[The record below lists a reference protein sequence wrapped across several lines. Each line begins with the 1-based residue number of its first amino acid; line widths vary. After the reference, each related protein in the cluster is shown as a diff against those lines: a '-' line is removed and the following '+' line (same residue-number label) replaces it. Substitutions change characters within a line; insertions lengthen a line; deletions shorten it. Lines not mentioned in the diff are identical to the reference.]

1 MLGRGVQSRTNH
13 GFVKGGP
20 FFDGPSF
27 LSWGFSNCCYYSLET
42 DPMNRRFAPSLLKG
56 ALLVSVLLAAP
67 LAALPAAAS
76 AQAVTDPAAAPAGTW
91 TIDKRHTS
99 VTMKV
104 RHFGASK
111 YTFRFAQGAVDASYD
126 YNPAKPL
133 DTKISVTIDAASV
146 DTGLPDFNKEIGTD
160 PKFFNAAQYPKITF
174 VSTKVEPGKLTG
186 DLTFRGVTKPVTLD
200 VVYDGYAKTP
210 FGSQIMGFS
219 ATGKI
224 KRSDFGFTHLVP
236 MVGDDVDLLIEV
248 EFNPKK

>member
-1 MLGRGVQSRTNH
+1 MLADAVQSRTDH
-13 GFVKGGP
+13 GFVKRLP
-20 FFDGPSF
+20 FFYTSSF
-27 LSWGFSNCCYYSLET
+27 LSRGFSNYSCHNLET
-42 DPMNRRFAPSLLKG
+42 SMNRRFASAVLAG
-56 ALLVSVLLAAP
+56 ALVSASV
-67 LAALPAAAS
+67 ALPAVAF
-76 AQAVTDPAAAPAGTW
+76 AQVATDPAAAPAGTW
-91 TIDKRHTS
+91 TLDKRHAS

-104 RHFGASK
+104 THFGTSH
-111 YTFRFAQGAVDASYD
+111 YTFRFAQGSVDGSYAYD
-126 YNPAKPL
+126 PAKPL
-133 DTKISVTIDAASV
+133 DTKVSITIDAAKV
-146 DTGLPDFNKEIGTD
+146 DTGLPDFDKEIGTD

-200 VVYDGYAKTP
+200 VKYNGYAKTP

-236 MVGDDVDLLIEV
+236 MVSDEVDLAIEA

>member
-1 MLGRGVQSRTNH
+1 
-13 GFVKGGP
+13 
-20 FFDGPSF
+20 
-27 LSWGFSNCCYYSLET
+27 
-42 DPMNRRFAPSLLKG
+42 MNRRYAPSLLKG
-56 ALLVSVLLAAP
+56 AILAGALLAAP
-67 LAALPAAAS
+67 LAVLPAVAS
-76 AQAVTDPAAAPAGTW
+76 AQTAVTDPAQAPAGTW

-111 YTFRFAQGAVDASYD
+111 YTFRFAQGSVDASYD

-133 DTKISVTIDAASV
+133 DTKISVTIDAAAV

-160 PKFFNAAQYPKITF
+160 PKFFNAGQYPKITF

>member
-1 MLGRGVQSRTNH
+1 
-13 GFVKGGP
+13 
-20 FFDGPSF
+20 
-27 LSWGFSNCCYYSLET
+27 
-42 DPMNRRFAPSLLKG
+42 MNRRLASALVAG
-56 ALLVSVLLAAP
+56 ALLLAP
-67 LAALPAAAS
+67 AALPAVAF
-76 AQAVTDPAAAPAGTW
+76 AQATATDPAQAPAGSW
-91 TIDKRHTS
+91 VIDKKHAS
-99 VTMKV
+99 LEMKV
-104 RHFGASK
+104 SHFGTSH
-111 YTFRFAQGAVDASYD
+111 YTFRFAREAIDGSYD

-133 DTKISVTIDAASV
+133 DTKVSITIDAAAV

-160 PKFFNAAQYPKITF
+160 PKFFNAGQYPKITF

-200 VVYDGYAKTP
+200 VKYNGFAKTP

-236 MVGDDVDLLIEV
+236 LVSDDVDLAIEV

>member
-1 MLGRGVQSRTNH
+1 
-13 GFVKGGP
+13 
-20 FFDGPSF
+20 
-27 LSWGFSNCCYYSLET
+27 
-42 DPMNRRFAPSLLKG
+42 MNRRLALAAATASLLFAPHAWS
-56 ALLVSVLLAAP
+56 AP
-67 LAALPAAAS
+67 S
-76 AQAVTDPAAAPAGTW
+76 TDVAQMPAGHYAV
-91 TIDKRHTS
+91 DKTHASITG
-99 VTMKV
+99 KV
-104 RHFGASK
+104 LHQGFSL
-111 YTFRFAQGAVDASYD
+111 YTFRFAREAIDGSYD

-133 DTKISVTIDAASV
+133 DTKVSITIDAAAV

-160 PKFFNAAQYPKITF
+160 PKFFNAGQYPKITF

-200 VVYDGYAKTP
+200 VKYNGYAKTP

-236 MVGDDVDLLIEV
+236 MVSDEVDLAIEA

>member
-1 MLGRGVQSRTNH
+1 
-13 GFVKGGP
+13 
-20 FFDGPSF
+20 
-27 LSWGFSNCCYYSLET
+27 
-42 DPMNRRFAPSLLKG
+42 MNRRIASALLAG
-56 ALLVSVLLAAP
+56 ALLTAP
-67 LAALPAAAS
+67 LALLPAIAS
-76 AQAVTDPAAAPAGTW
+76 AQATATDPAAAPAGTYVL
-91 TIDKRHTS
+91 DKRHAS
-99 VTMKV
+99 VTLKV
-104 RHFGASK
+104 VHFGTSH
-111 YTFRFAQGAVDASYD
+111 YTFRFAREAIDGSYD

-133 DTKISVTIDAASV
+133 DTKVSISIDAAAV

-174 VSTKVEPGKLTG
+174 VSTKLEPGKMTG

-200 VVYDGYAKTP
+200 VKYNGFAKTP

-236 MVGDDVDLLIEV
+236 MVSDEVDLAIEV